1 MFTADICV
9 FKMYASSDDPLKRHL
24 RPLHLEK
31 KWSASI
37 KALSRRG
44 CGLRALTCGPKGA
57 GKSTFN
63 RYLLNHLLSPPPGTD
78 AIHPSQDG
86 VAFLDLDPGQ
96 PEFSAMGQV
105 YLSHLQKPNFGP
117 PFSHPTLEGSDD
129 GDIVRAHHIG
139 AVSPKDD
146 PDHYTMCALDLMSSY
161 WKLLQTYPQC
171 PLIINFPG
179 WIFGQGLEIV
189 TWLIKSLG
197 ISDVI
202 YMSEKGPA
210 EVVDPLQHAANEAN
224 VPLTTLP
231 SQPTDFVTRSSYQQR
246 TMQIMSY
253 FHLGKHIGYPSWS
266 ELPIYQNRPL
276 VVNYDGP
283 YQGILGVMVM
293 GCRQKPDLLDE
304 ILDGSVVAVVAVEEN
319 SALGPADTK
328 EASEADGSEINT
340 YDENTAGFGSDVD
353 VSMNGGDTS
362 DIRMSTPSSQPQQDE
377 DHPSITRTKKENL
390 PYLFLG
396 NGSCTPLDPKSSR
409 CLGLAIVRSIDTD
422 NHKLELI
429 TPIPRLTLR
438 GTLQQGQ
445 QIVLVRGQLDNPN
458 WALGEEY
465 FAAQA
470 AERRHRKEMMRLKAS
485 GKEQDAL
492 HRERQEKTAA
502 MLKDRIRKAGNGPWR
517 TMVEGGGDGSVD
529 KPGKSTGERMWK
541 LRKKAVP
548 LDSVET
554 GTEAER

>member
-1 MFTADICV
+1 
-9 FKMYASSDDPLKRHL
+9 MYKSSDDPLERHL

-31 KWSASI
+31 KWSSSI

-44 CGLRALTCGPKGA
+44 GGLRALTCGPKGA

-63 RYLLNHLLSPPPGTD
+63 RYLVNHLLSPTPQPGT
-78 AIHPSQDG
+78 IQPSHDG

-96 PEFSAMGQV
+96 PEYSPMGQV
-105 YLSHLQKPNFGP
+105 YLSHLRKPNFGP
-117 PFSHPTLEGSDD
+117 PFSHPTLDGSVD
-129 GDIVRAHHIG
+129 GDIIRAHHIG
-139 AVSPKDD
+139 AVSPQSD
-146 PDHYTMCALDLMSSY
+146 PDHYTVCALDLMNNY
-161 WKLLQTYPQC
+161 WNLLQTYPKC
-171 PLIINFPG
+171 PLVINFPG

-202 YMSEKGPA
+202 YMSERGPA
-210 EVVDPLQHAANEAN
+210 EVVDPLQYAADEAN
-224 VPLTTLP
+224 ISLTTLP

-253 FHLGKHIGYPSWS
+253 FHLAKRIGQPSWS

-276 VVNYDGP
+276 TVNYDGP
-283 YQGILGVMVM
+283 NQGILGVMVM
-293 GCRQKPDLLDE
+293 GSRQNPDLLRE
-304 ILDGSVVAVVAVEEN
+304 ILDGSVVAVVAVEDK
-319 SALGPADTK
+319 SALGSTDQDEESGVDGDETAVLDGH
-328 EASEADGSEINT
+328 ASH
-340 YDENTAGFGSDVD
+340 FGSDAD
-353 VSMNGGDTS
+353 IPMNGDGTS
-362 DIRMSTPSSQPQQDE
+362 DVRTSTPPLQPQSSE
-377 DHPSITRTKKENL
+377 MHPSIPRTKKENF

-396 NGSCTPLDPKSSR
+396 NGSCTSLDPKASR
-409 CLGLAIVRSIDTD
+409 CLGLAIVRSIDTEK
-422 NHKLELI
+422 HKLELI
-429 TPIPRLTLR
+429 TPIPRSTLR
-438 GTLQQGQ
+438 ETLEQGQ

-458 WALGEEY
+458 WALSEEY

-470 AERRHRKEMMRLKAS
+470 AERRHRKEMMQLKTS
-485 GKEQDAL
+485 GKEQDPAD
-492 HRERQEKTAA
+492 RERQERTAA

-517 TMVEGGGDGSVD
+517 TMVEGGADTSGQQ
-529 KPGKSTGERMWK
+529 KGEKMWR